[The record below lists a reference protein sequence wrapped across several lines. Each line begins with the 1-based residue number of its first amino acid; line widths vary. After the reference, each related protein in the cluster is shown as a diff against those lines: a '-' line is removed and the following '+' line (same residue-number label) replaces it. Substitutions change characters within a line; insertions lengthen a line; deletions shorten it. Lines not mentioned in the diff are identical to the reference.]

1 LRRAA
6 AGAITSA
13 MSASAPPYPVVIG
26 QAPREAAAIVLSDVL
41 DNRVALDEAL
51 ARQRAFDRLAGED
64 RSFARAIVSAALRRL
79 GALDNVLAAFMARP
93 LPAKAGLARAVLRC
107 AAAELLVLGAPAHA
121 AVHTAVSVLQAA
133 PGGRSYAGLANAVLR
148 RIAQEGAGMFGAAP
162 PEADAPDWV
171 VARWRAA
178 YGAAKARAILTAART
193 QPPLDLTAPAD
204 AWTWLA
210 KLGAVRVGPTTA
222 RLVQGAPEVAR
233 LPGYDDGAWWVQDVA
248 ASLPA
253 HLLAVRPGE
262 RVADLCAAPGGKTL
276 QLAAAGAS
284 VVAVDRSHPRLERLR
299 VNLARCRLTADVV
312 CADLMQWTPQ
322 ELFDAV
328 LLDAPCSATGTLRRH
343 PEVLWIKDARDIAR
357 LAALQRRLLERALAW
372 LKPGGRLLYCVC
384 SLEPEEGEGVVGS
397 VLDQGLA
404 RRQAITQDEAAGFH
418 PTAAGDLRTF
428 PDDLQDIGGADG
440 FFMARLV
447 IP

>member
-1 LRRAA
+1 MRRAA
-6 AGAITSA
+6 AGAITCA
-13 MSASAPPYPVVIG
+13 MSAPAPPSPPVIG
-26 QAPREAAAIVLSDVL
+26 QAPREAAAAVLSDVL

-51 ARQRAFDRLAGED
+51 ARQQTFDRLAGED

-79 GALDNVLAAFMARP
+79 GALDGVLAAFMARP

-121 AVHTAVSVLQAA
+121 AVHTAVAVLQAA

-148 RIAQEGAGMFGAAP
+148 RIARDGAAMFDAAP

-178 YGAAKARAILTAART
+178 YGAAKARAILSAART
-193 QPPLDLTAPAD
+193 QPPLDLTVPAHAGAWAARLD
-204 AWTWLA
+204 AA
-210 KLGAVRVGPTTA
+210 RIGPATA
-222 RLVQGAPEVAR
+222 RLPQGAPDVAR

-248 ASLPA
+248 AGLPA
-253 HLLAVRPGE
+253 HLLGVHPGE

-284 VVAVDRSHPRLERLR
+284 VVAVDRSPSRLERLR
-299 VNLARCRLTADVV
+299 INLARCRLTADVV
-312 CADLMQWTPQ
+312 AADLTQLTPQ
-322 ELFDAV
+322 ERFDAV

-357 LAALQRRLLERALAW
+357 LAALQRQLLQRALAW
-372 LKPGGRLLYCVC
+372 LKPGGRLVYCVC
-384 SLEPEEGEGVVGS
+384 SLEPEEGEGVIAS
-397 VLDQGLA
+397 VLEQGLA
-404 RRQAITQDEAAGFH
+404 RRQAIAPGEAAGFH

-428 PDDLQDIGGADG
+428 PDDLPDTGGADG
-440 FFMARLV
+440 FFMARLALS
-447 IP
+447 